1 MQERLLSLSE
11 MATRLNRCTKTFIK
25 YVDAYDIPHIRLGR
39 DLLFDPVKVETYLEN
54 YHEKKRESRPKV
66 RRRVAVRDS
75 VSEFAGVL
83 G

>member
-1 MQERLLSLSE
+1 MDRLLNLSE
-11 MATRLNRCTKTFIK
+11 MASRLNRCTKTFTK
-25 YVDAYDIPHIRLGR
+25 YVDQYDIPHIRLGR

-54 YHEKKRESRPKV
+54 YHEKKREKRRPK
-66 RRRVAVRDS
+66 RRVVLRDS